1 MKSIEGNFDNKEVDE
16 LLNKHFIELRS
27 VSPEGSTHVLDIKG
41 LKDPTIKFWC
51 LWESNHLIGC
61 GALKFLDKNHGEF
74 KSIRIADKFRK
85 KGNGIK
91 IIKHLIEEAKKLPEP
106 PISRTEYD
114 LKDELI
120 RESIMNTEDKVNEN
134 GDKLDKIEE
143 RLYDLNNNTKKK
155 R

>member
-1 MKSIEGNFDNKEVDE
+1 MWF
-16 LLNKHFIELRS
+16 
-27 VSPEGSTHVLDIKG
+27 VLQSD
-41 LKDPTIKFWC
+41 
-51 LWESNHLIGC
+51 
-61 GALKFLDKNHGEF
+61 
-74 KSIRIADKFRK
+74 
-85 KGNGIK
+85 
-91 IIKHLIEEAKKLPEP
+91 IEEAKQLPEP

-143 RLYDLNNNTKKK
+143 RLYDLNTGTKKK

>member
-1 MKSIEGNFDNKEVDE
+1 MAELSEDTKFQVSIKTMVAIGVA
-16 LLNKHFIELRS
+16 LA
-27 VSPEGSTHVLDIKG
+27 T
-41 LKDPTIKFWC
+41 
-51 LWESNHLIGC
+51 LIGMYYT
-61 GALKFLDKNHGEF
+61 LQEE
-74 KSIRIADKFRK
+74 
-85 KGNGIK
+85 
-91 IIKHLIEEAKKLPEP
+91 IEEAKKLPEP

-143 RLYDLNNNTKKK
+143 RLYDLNTNTKKK